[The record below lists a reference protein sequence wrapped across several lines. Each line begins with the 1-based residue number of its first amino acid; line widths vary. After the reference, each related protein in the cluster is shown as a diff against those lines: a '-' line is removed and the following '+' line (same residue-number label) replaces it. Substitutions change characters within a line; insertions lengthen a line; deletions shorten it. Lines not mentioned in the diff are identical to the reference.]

1 MGKDVFGHEKI
12 YQSWRQD
19 FINSKGK
26 INPLYLEDG
35 LTKKNTALF
44 LQYIIDMEQGLN
56 VSKLSRKGGRSLKT
70 LNRLRSK
77 IKSIFVGLQEMG
89 VEDVSKITPEQVNKY
104 FKRWKDQGHSNDYAA
119 RFKAF
124 WNWWVTKNRRQ
135 GKLIPNITEDLDA
148 SKGNNSSFV
157 WINKEEFEEYRK
169 YFDDEK
175 QLILL
180 FCFDTIIRSPGELSG
195 LTVGDIYQNNKGEVW
210 VNIPDEIS
218 KTFGRKFNL
227 VYCGDQILK
236 HIEGKNPTDPLF
248 NYSSPVF
255 NKQMQKIAKQVFGDK
270 KSLGGEYFK
279 NITLYDL
286 RHSGAINFRQLF
298 QKTGQSL
305 DSLRHRGGWTN
316 FDMINYYTQLLGL
329 DGHIEKEKMLLQ
341 EDKTNIEKEI
351 FKIKEENK
359 YFALWI
365 KILTDRF
372 SGRITQKEADLKMK
386 ALNRVIK
393 EIS

>member
-372 SGRITQKEADLKMK
+372 SRRITQKEADLKMK
-386 ALNRVIK
+386 ALSKVIK